1 MLQHVTLEVRPAD
14 VDACLAFWSRL
25 GFEQV
30 VPPPLLRDRFVWVQR
45 GDTQIHMMPVD
56 DPVTTRRGHAAVVV
70 DDYEGTLRSLREQ
83 GSDPQPGE
91 DAWDAPRSF
100 VRDPAGNLVEVM
112 SAPPLPPWPGEPAP
126 APG

>member
-1 MLQHVTLEVRPAD
+1 MLQHVTLEVGPGD
-14 VDACLAFWSRL
+14 VEACLEFWSRL
-25 GFEQV
+25 GFEPV

-45 GDTQIHMMPVD
+45 GDTQIHMMPVE
-56 DPVTTRRGHAAVVV
+56 DPFTTRRGHAAVVV

-83 GSDPQPGE
+83 GLDPQPGE

-112 SAPPLPPWPGEPAP
+112 SAPPLPPWPGERAS
-126 APG
+126 ARG